1 MNTRIKKIAVIQS
14 NYVPWKGY
22 FDIISSV
29 DEFVIYDVVQFTKN
43 DWRNRNII
51 KTPKGIE
58 WLSIPVGRNYKKRIC
73 DVRLPIN
80 NWQNIHLKTLELN
93 YKKATYYNELINI
106 IEPIYKNNEIKYLSE
121 LNIIFLKTL
130 CNYLSINTKI
140 TNSSDYMTA
149 GTRVE
154 RLVEICCKAG
164 ATEYISGPS
173 AKDYINELDFLEK
186 GIKINYFNYQNYPEY
201 PQLWGEFVH
210 NVSILD
216 LLFNC
221 GPESYKFLKNQPP
234 AH

>member
-1 MNTRIKKIAVIQS
+1 MNIKIKKIAVIQS
-14 NYVPWKGY
+14 NYIPWKGY

-93 YKKATYYNELINI
+93 YKKATYYHELINI

-154 RLVEICCKAG
+154 RLVKFALRLVQLNI
-164 ATEYISGPS
+164 
-173 AKDYINELDFLEK
+173 FQ
-186 GIKINYFNYQNYPEY
+186 GILQKI
-201 PQLWGEFVH
+201 
-210 NVSILD
+210 ILMN
-216 LLFNC
+216 LTF
-221 GPESYKFLKNQPP
+221 
-234 AH
+234 